1 MTSEDAVGFVKTSL
15 ANSLTIKDISLA
27 GGSTVKV
34 VVDFRSRDTS
44 VLSRIHLASVGLK
57 NASSNQFSLVVVP
70 YDGTQFVES
79 NLGIS
84 KPPNMRVVTA
94 IGAKVPE

>member
-1 MTSEDAVGFVKTSL
+1 MNSEEAVAFVKTSL
-15 ANSLTIKDISLA
+15 ANSLSIKDVSLS
-27 GGSTVKV
+27 GGSTVRV
-34 VVDFRSRDTS
+34 VVDFRGRDMA
-44 VLSRIHLASVGLK
+44 VLPRIHLASVGLK

-79 NLGIS
+79 NLGVS

-94 IGAKVPE
+94 VGAKVPE